1 VYLFQQLVPPHKAER
16 APRRRLKANSHEL
29 TAVRRIVLD
38 DPRVAQAGGRD
49 LAFDLFEFR

>member
-1 VYLFQQLVPPHKAER
+1 MYLFQQLVPPHKAER